1 MEKIEFGDVSLYS
14 RYLLGKANHCLV
26 NARRKE
32 LRPFQISPQQATA
45 LFLVNRLGRQATLAE
60 ISKQTDRGVNSISP
74 QMSTLEKDGLIEKH
88 RIGPKST
95 LLRFKLTEKGLK
107 TFNNTHKS
115 QSIKRIMSVLSDE
128 EQQQL
133 ISILEKIVRKA
144 EKY

>member
-1 MEKIEFGDVSLYS
+1 
-14 RYLLGKANHCLV
+14 
-26 NARRKE
+26 
-32 LRPFQISPQQATA
+32 
-45 LFLVNRLGRQATLAE
+45 
-60 ISKQTDRGVNSISP
+60 
-74 QMSTLEKDGLIEKH
+74 
-88 RIGPKST
+88 
-95 LLRFKLTEKGLK
+95 LTEKGLK